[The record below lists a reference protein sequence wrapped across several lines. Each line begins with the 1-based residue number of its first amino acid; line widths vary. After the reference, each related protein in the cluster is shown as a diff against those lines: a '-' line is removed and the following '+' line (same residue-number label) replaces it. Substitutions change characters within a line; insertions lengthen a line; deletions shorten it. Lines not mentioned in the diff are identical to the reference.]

1 MQYATSF
8 NALHLSWRLWVF
20 PQDEG
25 GGSMAEL
32 GPIQTT
38 VWISL
43 PMVWCSLRIGLFP
56 PLTDQRMPHGSS
68 ACMAQARGVRV
79 VRAGRDVPGCPW
91 QVSRGVHT
99 RRRR

>member
-68 ACMAQARGVRV
+68 ACMAQARGFESSVLAV
-79 VRAGRDVPGCPW
+79 TCQGAHGRSLEVFIQG
-91 QVSRGVHT
+91 
-99 RRRR
+99 